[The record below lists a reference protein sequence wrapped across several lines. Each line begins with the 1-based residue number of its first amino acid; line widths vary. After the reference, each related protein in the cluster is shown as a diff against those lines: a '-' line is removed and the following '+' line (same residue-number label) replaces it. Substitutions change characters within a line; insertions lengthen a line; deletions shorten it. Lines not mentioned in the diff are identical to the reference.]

1 MVANNKIDR
10 LIKVLLVDNAEFVRK
25 MIPAGLSDGGYQDI
39 EIVDKLENGQQ
50 AKDFLHDPNNV
61 RPDLVLLGLELP
73 DIDGIEITKFI
84 AKAYPQIDVIILTGS
99 EDSSR
104 RNEAIRAGAK
114 DYIIKGKPIHEIAEI
129 IIAVADEDNT
139 RSTSRLTKTSSN
151 VTPIN
156 GGRFVEATPSQFTS
170 TVQTSLS
177 RLNDWSNAAK
187 ELIDVMPLP
196 WTRGLLYFLV
206 LSIAIFLP
214 WAFFYKMDEIGT
226 ARGRLELKGNT
237 IKREADIDGSV
248 AVVKVFV
255 KKGDVV
261 KAGQTIM
268 ELDAKNVRE
277 QLFQNQIKLD
287 GGQQRLNQLVLM
299 KNQMGLGTSAQQQQN
314 QAQLLEKQS
323 QIAQAQ
329 QSITSLN
336 ANANT
341 QAAEKLAQVHQ
352 AEQALLDRQSSD
364 NIQKAEKLTQVRQS
378 KQGILD
384 AQTAVILAQNRLK
397 DATGEVRRYT
407 KLHKTGAVAEV
418 KVKEVES
425 IAQEKQQLLSQA
437 EATLEQAKLRLSEQQ
452 ENYRKLTQQGQ
463 ADIAQ
468 ARLRLKEQ
476 QENYQKLLQQTQ
488 SDLAQA
494 KLRLTEQQRGSQSLA
509 KGGNLSIIRTEQ
521 QLKEIESQLVT
532 LQSEIDRDKA
542 TSAFLTRQLGKY
554 TIKADSDG
562 TIFELPIDREG
573 AVVQPKQLIAE
584 IAPTTNGLVFKGD
597 IAATQSE
604 SLRAGGT
611 TKDVK
616 LKFDEFPFESYD
628 VVKGKLTW
636 VAPNS
641 KLTPTPQGSLATY
654 DIEVKLDKDCIK
666 HDGKCIPFKSGQP
679 ATAEIVIRNRR
690 IIDFVLDPF
699 KKLGRGE

>member
-25 MIPAGLSDGGYQDI
+25 MIPAGLREGGYQDI
-39 EIVDKLENGQQ
+39 EIIEKLENGQQ
-50 AKDFLHDPNNV
+50 AKDFLNNPHNI

-73 DIDGIEITKFI
+73 DINGIEITKFI
-84 AKAYPQIDVIILTGS
+84 TKTHPQIDVIILTGS
-99 EDSSR
+99 EDSSAR
-104 RNEAIRAGAK
+104 DRAMRAGAK

-129 IIAVADEDNT
+129 IISVADDGNA
-139 RSTSRLTKTSSN
+139 RSASRLAKKNSN

-156 GGRFVEATPSQFTS
+156 GGTFVEATPSQFTS

-177 RLNDWSNAAK
+177 RLNDWSSAAK

-196 WTRGLLYFLV
+196 WTRGLLYFLI

-237 IKREADIDGSV
+237 IKREADVDGSV

-378 KQGILD
+378 KQGIVD
-384 AQTAVILAQNRLK
+384 AQTAMILAQNRLK

-407 KLHKTGAVAEV
+407 KLYKTGAVPEV

-425 IAQEKQQLLSQA
+425 IAQEKQQILSQA
-437 EATLEQAKLRLSEQQ
+437 EATLEQSKLRLSEQQ

-463 ADIAQ
+463 ADITQ

-542 TSAFLTRQLGKY
+542 TSAFLTRQLAKY

-604 SLRAGGT
+604 SLRTGDTA
-611 TKDVK
+611 KEVK

-641 KLTPTPQGSLATY
+641 KLTPTPQGTLATY